1 MEGSPHEG
9 RTSPHLPT
17 SADHQLALPAGGSD
31 SGSGLLLGTPVNR
44 VTQEGSPGSRLAVEG
59 RADASSAE
67 PAGPSRRP
75 ARRAAGPAAADVAA
89 AEGERVVGRAQDQPR
104 AGPGARGRGA
114 GLPPTSAEPVVVI
127 REGCPA
133 CAQEV
138 REAPGVLVLSMT
150 RTQGG
155 EGGKLN
161 PRANPFPIIVGK
173 QSREDVVQAMER
185 VLAGEPVSAVAGRAG
200 LLMHHSYEG
209 PQSLGLDDAI
219 WSEVQR
225 LAGLVAAGKRL
236 FLRCGRGCCCPC
248 DVEQLACHARA
259 WQRVV
264 TGVASGQSAPVRQ
277 GAGMDPASD
286 AVSRAGGKLLLDLFG
301 GDQPVVAEAARAN
314 GFVAARLDICLDAE
328 QGDVSNDEVMAPWA
342 RECAAGRVASLK
354 SDVPCQSF
362 TCLRARPVQPG
373 QAPAPPLRSRALLPE
388 LPPTPPEW
396 KVYMAKHE
404 KWVATTFDLGTDVLL
419 KSAPVKGRFLAEGPI
434 DRGNVG
440 LKVNGTTIFRKEYA
454 DHAPLELHPRVLRFL
469 AETGA
474 RVVYAFQ
481 CACRGVF
488 QKGTALIA
496 DRATAEAL
504 QPLADL
510 PCVHTKHE
518 KEAVGFDDAGESNS
532 HASRVY
538 PHGFAEALTMAV
550 TGSTAAEVEAVVRPI
565 FLGTVRAAAA
575 VGVLHTDHTHLLLEA
590 EAAAGGEGAVQS

>member
-1 MEGSPHEG
+1 
-9 RTSPHLPT
+9 
-17 SADHQLALPAGGSD
+17 
-31 SGSGLLLGTPVNR
+31 
-44 VTQEGSPGSRLAVEG
+44 
-59 RADASSAE
+59 
-67 PAGPSRRP
+67 
-75 ARRAAGPAAADVAA
+75 
-89 AEGERVVGRAQDQPR
+89 
-104 AGPGARGRGA
+104 
-114 GLPPTSAEPVVVI
+114 
-127 REGCPA
+127 
-133 CAQEV
+133 
-138 REAPGVLVLSMT
+138 
-150 RTQGG
+150 
-155 EGGKLN
+155 
-161 PRANPFPIIVGK
+161 
-173 QSREDVVQAMER
+173 
-185 VLAGEPVSAVAGRAG
+185 
-200 LLMHHSYEG
+200 
-209 PQSLGLDDAI
+209 
-219 WSEVQR
+219 
-225 LAGLVAAGKRL
+225 
-236 FLRCGRGCCCPC
+236 
-248 DVEQLACHARA
+248 
-259 WQRVV
+259 
-264 TGVASGQSAPVRQ
+264 
-277 GAGMDPASD
+277 MDPASD

-301 GDQPVVAEAARAN
+301 GDQPVVAEAAEAN
-314 GFVAARLDICLDAE
+314 GFVAARLDIYLDAE

-496 DRATAEAL
+496 DPATAEAL
-504 QPLADL
+504 QPLTDL
-510 PCVHTKHE
+510 PCVHTSGGHE
-518 KEAVGFDDAGESNS
+518 KEAVGLDDAGESNS

-538 PHGFAEALTMAV
+538 PHVFAEALTMAV
-550 TGSTAAEVEAVVRPI
+550 TGSSAAEVEAVVRPT
-565 FLGTVRAAAA
+565 FLETVRIAAAA
-575 VGVLHTDHTHLLLEA
+575 GVLHTDHTHLLPEA
-590 EAAAGGEGAVQS
+590 KAAAGDEGAVQS